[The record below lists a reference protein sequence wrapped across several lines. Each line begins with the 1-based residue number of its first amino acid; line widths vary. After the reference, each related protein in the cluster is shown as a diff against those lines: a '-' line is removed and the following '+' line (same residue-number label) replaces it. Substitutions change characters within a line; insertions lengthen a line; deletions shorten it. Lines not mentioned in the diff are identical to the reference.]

1 MNKAAHQKENCMVFT
16 LFDLINSI
24 VTRRIL
30 TKEILVILTPLYDL
44 LENSSI
50 WYQYV
55 PNMGVQA
62 EVKKAALARWY
73 TLC

>member
-1 MNKAAHQKENCMVFT
+1 MFFT

-30 TKEILVILTPLYDL
+30 TKEILVILTPLYGL
-44 LENSSI
+44 LENISI

-62 EVKKAALARWY
+62 EVKKAVLARWY